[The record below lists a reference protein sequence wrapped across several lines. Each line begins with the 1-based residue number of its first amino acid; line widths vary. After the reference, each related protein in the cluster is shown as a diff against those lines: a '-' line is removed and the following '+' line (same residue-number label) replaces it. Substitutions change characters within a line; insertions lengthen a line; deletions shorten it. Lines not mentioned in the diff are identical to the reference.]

1 MLKKVASTKLLS
13 GLFVAGGILGMNQ
26 AAKAGNVVNSEV
38 ILVIPGRMQIAY
50 GDLKARIDMV
60 RNKTESLI
68 VGAYMEES
76 GIDYTVLAGKATNSV
91 GKNVFASKPL
101 QADAAFLVDA
111 TVVAAGG
118 YHMSIAAL
126 NVFQSC
132 LLPNS
137 IP

>member
-1 MLKKVASTKLLS
+1 
-13 GLFVAGGILGMNQ
+13 
-26 AAKAGNVVNSEV
+26 
-38 ILVIPGRMQIAY
+38 MQIAY

-91 GKNVFASKPL
+91 GKNVFAKPL

-111 TVVAAGG
+111 TVVAADG

>member
-1 MLKKVASTKLLS
+1 
-13 GLFVAGGILGMNQ
+13 
-26 AAKAGNVVNSEV
+26 
-38 ILVIPGRMQIAY
+38 MQIAY

-68 VGAYMEES
+68 VGAYMGES
-76 GIDYTVLAGKATNSV
+76 GIDYTVLAV

>member
-1 MLKKVASTKLLS
+1 
-13 GLFVAGGILGMNQ
+13 
-26 AAKAGNVVNSEV
+26 
-38 ILVIPGRMQIAY
+38 MQIAY

-68 VGAYMEES
+68 VGAYMGES

-111 TVVAAGG
+111 VVAAGG

>member
-1 MLKKVASTKLLS
+1 
-13 GLFVAGGILGMNQ
+13 
-26 AAKAGNVVNSEV
+26 
-38 ILVIPGRMQIAY
+38 MQIAY

-101 QADAAFLVDA
+101 QADGFSGRCD
-111 TVVAAGG
+111 
-118 YHMSIAAL
+118 S
-126 NVFQSC
+126 SC
-132 LLPNS
+132 GWWLS
-137 IP
+137 HVHCGS

>member
-1 MLKKVASTKLLS
+1 
-13 GLFVAGGILGMNQ
+13 
-26 AAKAGNVVNSEV
+26 
-38 ILVIPGRMQIAY
+38 MQIAY

-68 VGAYMEES
+68 VGAYMGES

-101 QADAAFLVDA
+101 QADATFLVNA
-111 TVVAAGG
+111 TVVAVGG
-118 YHMSIAAL
+118 YHKSIAAL
-126 NVFQSC
+126 NVFQSS
-132 LLPNS
+132 LLSKS

>member
-1 MLKKVASTKLLS
+1 
-13 GLFVAGGILGMNQ
+13 
-26 AAKAGNVVNSEV
+26 
-38 ILVIPGRMQIAY
+38 MQIAY

-68 VGAYMEES
+68 VGAYMGES

-91 GKNVFASKPL
+91 GKNVFASK
-101 QADAAFLVDA
+101 VDA

>member
-1 MLKKVASTKLLS
+1 
-13 GLFVAGGILGMNQ
+13 
-26 AAKAGNVVNSEV
+26 
-38 ILVIPGRMQIAY
+38 MQVAY

-76 GIDYTVLAGKATNSV
+76 RIDYTVFAGKATNSV
-91 GKNVFASKPL
+91 GKNVFVSKPL
-101 QADAAFLVDA
+101 QADVTFLVNA
-111 TVVAAGG
+111 TVVAVGG

>member
-1 MLKKVASTKLLS
+1 
-13 GLFVAGGILGMNQ
+13 
-26 AAKAGNVVNSEV
+26 
-38 ILVIPGRMQIAY
+38 MQIAY

-60 RNKTESLI
+60 R

>member
-38 ILVIPGRMQIAY
+38 
-50 GDLKARIDMV
+50 
-60 RNKTESLI
+60 
-68 VGAYMEES
+68 
-76 GIDYTVLAGKATNSV
+76 
-91 GKNVFASKPL
+91 
-101 QADAAFLVDA
+101 
-111 TVVAAGG
+111 
-118 YHMSIAAL
+118 
-126 NVFQSC
+126 QSC

>member
-1 MLKKVASTKLLS
+1 
-13 GLFVAGGILGMNQ
+13 
-26 AAKAGNVVNSEV
+26 
-38 ILVIPGRMQIAY
+38 MQIAY

-68 VGAYMEES
+68 VGAYMGES

-91 GKNVFASKPL
+91 GKNVFASK
-101 QADAAFLVDA
+101 
-111 TVVAAGG
+111 
-118 YHMSIAAL
+118 HMSIAAL

>member
-1 MLKKVASTKLLS
+1 
-13 GLFVAGGILGMNQ
+13 
-26 AAKAGNVVNSEV
+26 
-38 ILVIPGRMQIAY
+38 MQIAY

-91 GKNVFASKPL
+91 FASKPL

>member
-1 MLKKVASTKLLS
+1 
-13 GLFVAGGILGMNQ
+13 
-26 AAKAGNVVNSEV
+26 
-38 ILVIPGRMQIAY
+38 MQIAY

-68 VGAYMEES
+68 VGAYMGES

-101 QADAAFLVDA
+101 QAVAYILVDA

-126 NVFQSC
+126 KDFQSC

>member
-1 MLKKVASTKLLS
+1 
-13 GLFVAGGILGMNQ
+13 
-26 AAKAGNVVNSEV
+26 
-38 ILVIPGRMQIAY
+38 MQIAY
-50 GDLKARIDMV
+50 GDLKAHIDMV
-60 RNKTESLI
+60 HNKTESLI

-111 TVVAAGG
+111 TVVAADG

>member
-1 MLKKVASTKLLS
+1 
-13 GLFVAGGILGMNQ
+13 
-26 AAKAGNVVNSEV
+26 
-38 ILVIPGRMQIAY
+38 MQIAY

-101 QADAAFLVDA
+101 QADVAFLVDA
-111 TVVAAGG
+111 TVVAADG

>member
-38 ILVIPGRMQIAY
+38 IKPVISYSRSYA
-50 GDLKARIDMV
+50 
-60 RNKTESLI
+60 
-68 VGAYMEES
+68 
-76 GIDYTVLAGKATNSV
+76 
-91 GKNVFASKPL
+91 VFASKPL
-101 QADAAFLVDA
+101 QADAAFLIDA